1 MHIAYSWIF
10 FYLVWKFLF
19 LTGTFSPFVLNLI
32 VNIFEFIYVFSA
44 TTKYQT
50 GWLLNNRHFFLTI
63 LVAGKSKTKVL
74 ADLVPGESLCSGLTM
89 FAFSLCLHMAER
101 VGSGLSSSFCMC
113 ACPVAQS
120 CLTLC
125 DPWTVACQF
134 PVHGLLQA
142 RIVEWVAISYSR
154 GSSQPRDQT
163 HVSCV
168 SCIGRWMLYHCTIWE
183 APSSSMRTLIPLWG
197 SHLHDFI

>member
-125 DPWTVACQF
+125 KWSLTEPNTPTAGTTEPIGAPLRATNPPHPPQ
-134 PVHGLLQA
+134 PPSTHKL
-142 RIVEWVAISYSR
+142 SR
-154 GSSQPRDQT
+154 EIKKTATQT
-163 HVSCV
+163 LH
-168 SCIGRWMLYHCTIWE
+168 
-183 APSSSMRTLIPLWG
+183 APESLPG
-197 SHLHDFI
+197 